1 MAGPDLPEHLDTA
14 LSRHHDIEQNQ
25 IEFLLSDEIE
35 GRKTAF
41 GLYNDTSAP
50 GKPPAEQGAIFFD
63 VIDHQQAKGLGWV
76 CLHHKNTATD
86 EVRHHPKRQKLI
98 NDANRLRL
106 FNHLNWRIERSPC
119 VRPRRSRR
127 ANAPSDHR
135 SALSATKQRISIGC

>member
-1 MAGPDLPEHLDTA
+1 

-63 VIDHQQAKGLGWV
+63 VINHQQAKGLGWV
-76 CLHHKNTATD
+76 CLHHENTATD
-86 EVRHHPKRQKLI
+86 EVRHHRKRQKLI

-106 FNHLNWRIERSPC
+106 FYHLDLRIERSPSSSDGP
-119 VRPRRSRR
+119 RPRTKSGQAFAGKRSDPASSLLILGVARFCTEG
-127 ANAPSDHR
+127 A
-135 SALSATKQRISIGC
+135 